1 MRNPRNGNGI
11 YWWAYENRLMQ
22 TESELVLKS
31 RRAVAGRLMLPASRF
46 FFLNSPLACPR
57 SGGAVAREFS
67 SEIPEGPCLRQQILW
82 SGDADVNCPQAVPEE
97 RHS

>member
-1 MRNPRNGNGI
+1 LRNPRNGNGI

-46 FFLNSPLACPR
+46 FFLNSPLAPAIWWR
-57 SGGAVAREFS
+57 GGARILVGDSRGTLSPAA
-67 SEIPEGPCLRQQILW
+67 ILW